1 MRIMLVNPILGN
13 ICPSFITQTGRAKA
27 IITQVSDPRP
37 PADLGN
43 KKSISPHSF
52 VRKGLRPV
60 KRRTEVPLV
69 EALSEILP
77 NPEVYAE

>member
-1 MRIMLVNPILGN
+1 MITEVFNPPLL
-13 ICPSFITQTGRAKA
+13 P
-27 IITQVSDPRP
+27 
-37 PADLGN
+37 DLGN
-43 KKSISPHSF
+43 KKSFSPHSF

-60 KRRTEVPLV
+60 KRRTGVPLV